1 MITQSSK
8 RRSREAGNVIVVTLG
23 AVVILAT
30 IAATTLSAIS
40 SRYPTAYRTAA
51 WEEALLSAESGVN
64 MTIAQIAGLLP
75 DIQLNNAGAV
85 LAAPTPSPSLV
96 TGLKLEAGGLNLNSV
111 ASISLTSDPLV
122 HGGEGATTSTGT
134 VSIDVLTLDTAL
146 NGQLLSGVVGLLD
159 TSKAAS
165 VTLLRL
171 RSKGVVELPSTSRVP
186 DSSKLDARMIRAAFV
201 RDPATGQTVSR
212 PFVSREIEVLLK
224 PVFPFERGVAT
235 EDLIEAISS
244 PTVFDSFNSGS
255 STTSTN
261 GLYDSSKRR
270 EKIEVA
276 SNSAQV
282 TLGGVVHGDVF
293 TNGSNLPKDSHV
305 TGRVNNDYF
314 RPLPAIKAPTWAAST
329 STVNGPLETSI
340 VAGSLLSPSHNK
352 YTDVTSTGILHV
364 KASLLGGLLSLLDP
378 INKQA
383 DIWVTGNFLGKLIVD
398 PGVKVRLFV
407 AGNVNFVSG
416 ALDNKTQ
423 RAANVQIFGLPS
435 TTATAQTMTIDTS
448 SNPIA
453 SIYAPTH
460 ALTLNGNG
468 GFSGAIS
475 SANLRMTGN
484 SGVHFDEALTLETGL
499 LLGYGV
505 VSWKEIT
512 PL

>member
-1 MITQSSK
+1 MITQLSK

-23 AVVILAT
+23 AVFILAT

-51 WEEALLSAESGVN
+51 WEEALLSAESGIH

-146 NGQLLSGVVGLLD
+146 NGQLLSGVLGLLD
-159 TSKAAS
+159 TNKAAS

-201 RDPATGQTVSR
+201 RNPATGQTVSR

-235 EDLIEAISS
+235 EDLIAAPSS

-255 STTSTN
+255 STTSNN

-293 TNGSNLPKDSHV
+293 TNGSNLAKDSHV

-329 STVNGPLETSI
+329 STVNVETSI
-340 VAGSLLSPSHNK
+340 VAGSLLSPSRNK
-352 YTDVTSTGILHV
+352 YTDVTSTGILRV

-378 INKQA
+378 VNKQA
-383 DIWVTGNFLGKLIVD
+383 DIWVTGDFLGKLIVD

-435 TTATAQTMTIDTS
+435 TPGTAQTMTIDTS

-460 ALTLNGNG
+460 ALTLNGNK

-475 SANLRMTGN
+475 SANLRMPGN

-512 PL
+512 QL